1 MMRDVCEALVDN
13 YQDSS
18 DFEGFKFEL
27 IRTLSID
34 SPVTQE
40 EFLKLDGQ
48 EIVDRIHEIVKE
60 SYKRKEETIANQAY
74 PVIKEVYEKHSHQY
88 ENIVVPITDG
98 TKTIQVVTNLK
109 ASYESEGRELVR
121 SYQKNVILTT
131 IDESWKEHLREMDD
145 LRQSVQNA
153 TYEQKDP
160 LLIYKFEAFEL
171 FKQMLE
177 KISKEVAATLIKGHI
192 PIEDSEDIQE
202 AQRRRQVDMSQYETK
217 RPEAVASGGGGGG
230 GQSKP
235 EPVKVGR
242 KVGRNELC
250 PCGSGKKYKNC
261 HGRPGAEPLE

>member
-1 MMRDVCEALVDN
+1 
-13 YQDSS
+13 
-18 DFEGFKFEL
+18 
-27 IRTLSID
+27 
-34 SPVTQE
+34 
-40 EFLKLDGQ
+40 
-48 EIVDRIHEIVKE
+48 
-60 SYKRKEETIANQAY
+60 
-74 PVIKEVYEKHSHQY
+74 YEKHSHQY

-109 ASYESEGRELVR
+109 NSYESEGRELVK
-121 SYQKNVILTT
+121 SYQKNVILAT
-131 IDESWKEHLREMDD
+131 IDEAWKEHLREMDD

-171 FKQMLE
+171 FKNMLE
-177 KISKEVAATLIKGHI
+177 KISKDVAATLIKGHI

-230 GQSKP
+230 GQRKP

-250 PCGSGKKYKNC
+250 PCGSGRKYKNC

>member
-1 MMRDVCEALVDN
+1 
-13 YQDSS
+13 
-18 DFEGFKFEL
+18 
-27 IRTLSID
+27 
-34 SPVTQE
+34 
-40 EFLKLDGQ
+40 
-48 EIVDRIHEIVKE
+48 
-60 SYKRKEETIANQAY
+60 
-74 PVIKEVYEKHSHQY
+74 
-88 ENIVVPITDG
+88 
-98 TKTIQVVTNLK
+98 
-109 ASYESEGRELVR
+109 
-121 SYQKNVILTT
+121 
-131 IDESWKEHLREMDD
+131 
-145 LRQSVQNA
+145 
-153 TYEQKDP
+153 